1 MKAFT
6 SAAVFGLVPVPPMP
20 PTASRSAVERCSNN
34 DIVPD
39 STEHLDAPPPAHP
52 ERGAAT
58 ERMAT
63 KDELAHIR
71 HELDVSVD

>member
-1 MKAFT
+1 MKAST

-20 PTASRSAVERCSNN
+20 ATASRRALERCSNN

-39 STEHLDAPPPAHP
+39 SAEHLDAAPPAHP

>member
-20 PTASRSAVERCSNN
+20 ATASGSALERCSHR

-39 STEHLDAPPPAHP
+39 SAEHLDAPPPAHP